1 MKKPYPLKPCAY
13 QAEIHTHVRIVAGN
27 GKEICHN
34 ILFLLALC
42 ICCAST
48 ANFIRMQPAVAAEGV
63 QSSEYTIGVAD
74 VLGISV
80 RNHDDLN
87 STFTVRPDGKISV
100 PRAGEIQAAGL
111 TAPALAANIQAK
123 LSKWLNHAYVTVTVN
138 EVHSQRARIVG
149 AVKSPG
155 AYDLK
160 PKWRVM
166 DLAAVAGG
174 LSVKPVY
181 ISGRV
186 IRNGEILPFSVEQA
200 YLDPQS
206 KANIELEPEDLVIL
220 DQQNISKQIQVV
232 GQVANPGAFDLDE
245 GLTVINLL
253 AQAGDATAE
262 AALSKA
268 YVLRGSQQIAINLQS
283 ILAGG
288 KPDEQMAAF
297 KLQAGDVL
305 VIPTNTE
312 RFAVMGEVTK
322 AGYYPF
328 SDGITAVRALAT
340 AGGRLA
346 DGDLRHVTM
355 TRTING
361 KTTVTTLN
369 IQAMLDG
376 TAQDEVLLQPGDLLH
391 VPILQNQVHVIGEV
405 EKPGAYTLTD
415 DLNLISLVAEAGSP
429 VADANLSKAYV
440 LRDTHQL
447 PVDLQKVLVE
457 GEPAPAVT
465 GFRLEH
471 GDILVIPQNQKR
483 FGVMGQVGK
492 PGYYPF
498 PDKMADATVLKALAT
513 AGGASSEANL
523 KEASIL
529 RMVDGNAVRIP
540 VDLRDILGKGDLE
553 SNVVL
558 KPEDI
563 LYVPPK
569 GKSSWDRLLS
579 PLLILG
585 GAIF

>member
-1 MKKPYPLKPCAY
+1 
-13 QAEIHTHVRIVAGN
+13 
-27 GKEICHN
+27 
-34 ILFLLALC
+34 
-42 ICCAST
+42 
-48 ANFIRMQPAVAAEGV
+48 
-63 QSSEYTIGVAD
+63 
-74 VLGISV
+74 
-80 RNHDDLN
+80 
-87 STFTVRPDGKISV
+87 
-100 PRAGEIQAAGL
+100 
-111 TAPALAANIQAK
+111 
-123 LSKWLNHAYVTVTVN
+123 
-138 EVHSQRARIVG
+138 
-149 AVKSPG
+149 
-155 AYDLK
+155 
-160 PKWRVM
+160 
-166 DLAAVAGG
+166 
-174 LSVKPVY
+174 
-181 ISGRV
+181 V
-186 IRNGEILPFSVEQA
+186 IRKGAILPFSVQQA

-206 KANIELEPEDLVIL
+206 NANIELKPGDLIIL
-220 DQQNISKQIQVV
+220 DQQNISKQIHVV

-245 GLTVINLL
+245 GLTVLNLL
-253 AQAGDATAE
+253 AQAGDATPG
-262 AALSKA
+262 AALDRA
-268 YVLRGSQQIAINLQS
+268 YILRGSQQIPINLQS
-283 ILAGG
+283 ALAGG
-288 KPDEQMAAF
+288 RADEQMAGF
-297 KLQAGDVL
+297 RFQAGDVL
-305 VIPTNTE
+305 VVPANTE
-312 RFAVMGEVTK
+312 RFAVMGEVVK

-328 SDGITAVRALAT
+328 TDGVTAVRALAT

-355 TRTING
+355 TRTTNG
-361 KTTVTTLN
+361 KTIVTTLN

-376 TAQDEVLLQPGDLLH
+376 TAPDDVLLQPGDLLH
-391 VPILQNQVHVIGEV
+391 VPVLQNQVHVIGAV
-405 EKPGAYTLTD
+405 EKPGAYTLND
-415 DLNLISLVAEAGSP
+415 DLNLVSLVAEAGSP

-465 GFRLEH
+465 GFQLKH

-498 PDKMADATVLKALAT
+498 PEKIADATVLKALAT
-513 AGGASSEANL
+513 AGGVSSEANL

-540 VDLRDILGKGDLE
+540 VDLREILRKGDLE